1 MIRLWFIALLC
12 LSAVVSADQYK
23 YDQKSDRYTMIGQF
37 KTIMLLERLSFDS
50 GIEIKLDADANKKII
65 VDLESVSEKEV
76 ITFFDQEYSTVKSYI
91 KKDGLK
97 ELVSLTILPKG
108 KYQSNEL
115 ITIVRNSD
123 IGFEYT
129 ENASGYSPKSIS
141 RFQERIK
148 RLEFDQKKR
157 YEKELKR
164 KKDRVARKSE
174 LHEKKRKKY
183 ENNKKQAVQE
193 LKRLKNEDQL
203 IYERTLNA
211 YSVKFPDIKKQ
222 VEDD

>member
-1 MIRLWFIALLC
+1 MIRLWFIGLLC
-12 LSAVVSADQYK
+12 LSSAVSADQYK
-23 YDQKSDRYTMIGQF
+23 YDQKNDRYTMIGQF

-129 ENASGYSPKSIS
+129 ENASGYNPKSIS

-148 RLEFDQKKR
+148 RLELDQKKR

-164 KKDRVARKSE
+164 KKDRVDRKSE

-183 ENNKKQAVQE
+183 EKEKKEVVEE
-193 LKRLKNEDQL
+193 LKRLKSEDQL

-211 YSVKFPDIKKQ
+211 YSIKFPNIKKQ